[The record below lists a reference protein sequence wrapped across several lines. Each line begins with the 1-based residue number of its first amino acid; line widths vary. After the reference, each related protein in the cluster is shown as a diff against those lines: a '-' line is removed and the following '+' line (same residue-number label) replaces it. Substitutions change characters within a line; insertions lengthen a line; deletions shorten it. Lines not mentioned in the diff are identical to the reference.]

1 MTVTTSPPYS
11 PTVSVDDHRPSWRA
25 KRRRTRQLR
34 LRDETSARLAELD
47 HMTDILNQA
56 AELIGGGWLQHS
68 WFAYLDD
75 NGRTRTVTAHNVNRM
90 AGRPVVGACLVGAIV
105 QAGGGLSNVR
115 SCMRSKYKR
124 TAGPRLLRFV
134 WTACETSPAGTI
146 TRTGPRPRQRH
157 CFAVA
162 RLQLGPKPPAC
173 PSSPTS
179 TSEDPPGRQ
188 SSPCRSFRL
197 DSPSTT
203 CACMNVTRS
212 AMSPM
217 TYGPAATARPISS
230 PESRATFGSV
240 CSAAEIPQ

>member
-56 AELIGGGWLQHS
+56 AELIGGGWLQHR

-75 NGRTRTVTAHNVNRM
+75 NGRTRTVTAHDVNKM

-115 SCMRSKYKR
+115 SQAVQRAVDLTWHTLHEIQVQANHWTSAPEVRMDRVRDLTRWNDHPNR
-124 TAGPRLLRFV
+124 TAPQAEALLRH
-134 WTACETSPAGTI
+134 S
-146 TRTGPRPRQRH
+146 
-157 CFAVA
+157 
-162 RLQLGPKPPAC
+162 
-173 PSSPTS
+173 
-179 TSEDPPGRQ
+179 
-188 SSPCRSFRL
+188 
-197 DSPSTT
+197 
-203 CACMNVTRS
+203 
-212 AMSPM
+212 
-217 TYGPAATARPISS
+217 
-230 PESRATFGSV
+230 
-240 CSAAEIPQ
+240 SAAARSEAARVSQLSDLYV